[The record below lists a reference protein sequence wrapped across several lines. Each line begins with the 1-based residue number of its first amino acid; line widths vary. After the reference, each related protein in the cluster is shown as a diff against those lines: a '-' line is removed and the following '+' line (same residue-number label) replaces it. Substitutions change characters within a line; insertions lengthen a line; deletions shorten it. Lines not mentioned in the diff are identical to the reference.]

1 MEASS
6 LVLMERVNDILENE
20 LGSYEI
26 ENGIDLVYKAY
37 VEDRIVHLFL
47 TTDYD
52 VDDDEY
58 NEIFDNYNMDEIA
71 SMGYDVTE
79 VDEEYNPMWRVSFE
93 FQENHSLIQ
102 EALNKIIGYHLSE
115 INRIKGILK

>member
-6 LVLMERVNDILENE
+6 LVLMERVNSILENE

-37 VEDRIVHLFL
+37 VEDNTVQLFL
-47 TTDYD
+47 TIEGDA
-52 VDDDEY
+52 DDDEY
-58 NEIFDNYNMDEIA
+58 NEIFDNYNMDKLE

-79 VDEEYNPMWRVSFE
+79 VDEEYNPIWRISFE
-93 FQENHSLIQ
+93 FQENHSLMEETI
-102 EALNKIIGYHLSE
+102 NKIIGYHLSE
-115 INRIKGILK
+115 INRIKDILK

>member
-6 LVLMERVNDILENE
+6 LVLMERVNGILENE

-26 ENGIDLVYKAY
+26 EKGIDLVYKAY
-37 VEDRIVHLFL
+37 VEDRTVHLFL
-47 TTDYD
+47 TIDGD

-58 NEIFDNYNMDEIA
+58 NDIFDNYNTDEIA
-71 SMGYDVTE
+71 AMGYDVTE
-79 VDEEYNPMWRVSFE
+79 VDEEYNPIWRVSFE

-115 INRIKGILK
+115 INRVNNMLK